1 MCSRKCWIVSFF
13 DFFLHLPHRQ
23 FSFIDLC
30 LSSKMYWT
38 FNCSWDNVMKWN
50 VFFFC
55 VLHIFQNFPCTLG
68 EKSKSV
74 SFSRVY
80 VCVKAK
86 LTLVSFFYFFF
97 YAPFPNLNSAW
108 NWNLKR
114 PNSTSA
120 YVIIDS
126 GGFWTRYSRFQ
137 GEKSNVPYFSMP
149 RGVTTSVSFP
159 EVQNRKETESGLV
172 VRMISLD
179 DMHSENIW
187 FSWFRPSNYQE
198 KFKCCACDIRT
209 NGREVENRA
218 VYILLDQKPQ
228 KIKTRIYISW
238 FP

>member
-13 DFFLHLPHRQ
+13 LLFFLHLPHRQ

-86 LTLVSFFYFFF
+86 LTLVSFFLLFFLCT
-97 YAPFPNLNSAW
+97 FPLGVHAV
-108 NWNLKR
+108 K
-114 PNSTSA
+114 
-120 YVIIDS
+120 DS
-126 GGFWTRYSRFQ
+126 GEDWIGNDGNKDRDRQGPGF
-137 GEKSNVPYFSMP
+137 
-149 RGVTTSVSFP
+149 
-159 EVQNRKETESGLV
+159 
-172 VRMISLD
+172 
-179 DMHSENIW
+179 
-187 FSWFRPSNYQE
+187 
-198 KFKCCACDIRT
+198 
-209 NGREVENRA
+209 
-218 VYILLDQKPQ
+218 
-228 KIKTRIYISW
+228 
-238 FP
+238 